1 MTKSVEIGSA
11 VTVFGKRSGSSVS
24 GADAVSGAS
33 WNGSSGSSGESGSSG
48 GGSINAFLIFDHDL
62 IANALIL
69 KKLGM
74 TNKDA
79 DAVLAR
85 WEAQSPVA
93 VMDENAEELYD
104 FTAYLNAVKDAGLGD
119 GTALTFRRY
128 ADSGQGKKPSV
139 SGEACFR
146 GRTSWLFIPVL

>member
-1 MTKSVEIGSA
+1 
-11 VTVFGKRSGSSVS
+11 
-24 GADAVSGAS
+24 
-33 WNGSSGSSGESGSSG
+33 
-48 GGSINAFLIFDHDL
+48 
-62 IANALIL
+62 
-69 KKLGM
+69 M

-128 ADSGQGKKPSV
+128 ADSGQGKTENRPYQVKRVLEDGLLGSSFLFSEMTGNGRPSLKV
-139 SGEACFR
+139 LTEHSGKISC
-146 GRTSWLFIPVL
+146 